1 VKHGRERKG
10 GWPVGRPAGWG
21 PTSGEEGGYDRWAR
35 AGENEKEEKKT
46 EIKSNL
52 KLAIKIYSN
61 LI

>member
-1 VKHGRERKG
+1 
-10 GWPVGRPAGWG
+10 VGRPAGWG
-21 PTSGEEGGYDRWAR
+21 PASGGEGGNDRWAR
-35 AGENEKEEKKT
+35 AGENEKEEKKM